1 MKSNIIKC
9 QTGFDYDIF
18 GLKQNIIM
26 QTIFNL
32 NILIDN
38 STIIKSAFNKSFD
51 LLDIKL
57 ECEDNLR

>member
-1 MKSNIIKC
+1 
-9 QTGFDYDIF
+9 
-18 GLKQNIIM
+18 M